1 MFRLLMLAAGAAL
14 TFLVA
19 SGGGANR
26 PAHAQVIEYQRE
38 SAGSSVVVDR
48 VLDGDTVVIRG
59 WSQRVRLANID
70 APEMSH
76 GYGRPG
82 QPFSV
87 QSSKWLTEQLEGKS
101 GVTVRCVDEDR
112 YGRRVC
118 DFYRNGEHVNKA
130 AVRAGIAW
138 ANTAST
144 RYLRDKTVLAAQ
156 EEARAARRGIWTQ
169 ASPVP
174 PWQWRKECW
183 EKHMCS

>member
-38 SAGSSVVVDR
+38 AAGSSVVVDR

-87 QSSKWLTEQLEGKS
+87 QSSKWLNEQLEGKS

-144 RYLRDKTVLAAQ
+144 RYVVIRLIDVLRNITDEASAMVAVVTATTSTIAA
-156 EEARAARRGIWTQ
+156 
-169 ASPVP
+169 
-174 PWQWRKECW
+174 
-183 EKHMCS
+183 